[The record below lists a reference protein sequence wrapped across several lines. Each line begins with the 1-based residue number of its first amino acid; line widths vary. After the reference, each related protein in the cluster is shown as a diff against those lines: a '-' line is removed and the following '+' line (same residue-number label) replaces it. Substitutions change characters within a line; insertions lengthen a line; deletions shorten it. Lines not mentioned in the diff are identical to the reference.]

1 MRWSL
6 VSVRKLFKISFLLR
20 YPHIPWKPATT
31 NSRLFKV
38 MIPHTIYMYIPS
50 GENFPFSWRDIVVGG
65 TGNLNSSIRKDS
77 LKEKKKII
85 LHRGRLTEWCKL
97 VLVYSV
103 DLFLYQLLMDLI
115 ESKLKIQHYYWY
127 IHAEC
132 IENNTVMPFSIVYSV
147 SARDTNIS
155 LRPKVPRADIGQGLI
170 LVEGWCWS
178 RADTECD
185 MENGIYM
192 INSECFF
199 FDVIRF
205 ITHRAAPTDLIPVSC
220 IGAVW

>member
-1 MRWSL
+1 
-6 VSVRKLFKISFLLR
+6 
-20 YPHIPWKPATT
+20 
-31 NSRLFKV
+31 

-115 ESKLKIQHYYWY
+115 ESKLKIQHYYWH

-132 IENNTVMPFSIVYSV
+132 IENNTCPFPYYTLHQHETPIL
-147 SARDTNIS
+147 ARS
-155 LRPKVPRADIGQGLI
+155 PKSRGLI
-170 LVEGWCWS
+170 LVEGWY
-178 RADTECD
+178 R
-185 MENGIYM
+185 
-192 INSECFF
+192 
-199 FDVIRF
+199 
-205 ITHRAAPTDLIPVSC
+205 VSYRKWN
-220 IGAVW
+220 IHD

>member
-6 VSVRKLFKISFLLR
+6 VSVRKLFQISFLLR

-50 GENFPFSWRDIVVGG
+50 GENFPFSWRDVFVGG

-85 LHRGRLTEWCKL
+85 LHRGRLTEWWKL

-103 DLFLYQLLMDLI
+103 DLFFCQLLT
-115 ESKLKIQHYYWY
+115 KLKIQHYYWY

-132 IENNTVMPFSIVYSV
+132 IENNTCPFPLYTLYQHETPI
-147 SARDTNIS
+147 SARG
-155 LRPKVPRADIGQGLI
+155 PKSRGLI
-170 LVEGWCWS
+170 LVKGWYWS
-178 RADTECD
+178 RADVGRGLIQSAIWK
-185 MENGIYM
+185 MEFTWLIQNASFSM
-192 INSECFF
+192 SS
-199 FDVIRF
+199 
-205 ITHRAAPTDLIPVSC
+205 DL
-220 IGAVW
+220 